1 MKFRFGTQP
10 HRAPSS
16 TRRRIP
22 TLAYGQAS
30 NRFAVDATAAV
41 TGPSARGHANCLLAA
56 SFSDRLI
63 AGAGVASM
71 ADPGPGLARDLRDMQ
86 PSQCRPPATVV
97 LARVLSCREFN
108 QVHVRLVPAP
118 TNRRFKALAK
128 GASA

>member
-41 TGPSARGHANCLLAA
+41 TGPSARGQQFVALAGDASLPSLADCAAYANCLLAA

-86 PSQCRPPATVV
+86 PS
-97 LARVLSCREFN
+97 N
-108 QVHVRLVPAP
+108 QSAGKGKPG
-118 TNRRFKALAK
+118 RR
-128 GASA
+128 